1 MFRVAFPRMSIL
13 IGTQGWNYKAW
24 VGPFYPPGT
33 RASEFL
39 RTYARAFRAVEVDS
53 TFYAIPD
60 ARVVRAWSERTPP
73 EFTFALKMP
82 KEVTHERRLR
92 DADDVV
98 RGFLDRAR
106 QLGPKLGP
114 ILMQMGPDFGPDELP
129 AIEKFLPNLPDDL
142 RFAIELRQGRWM
154 RPDVLPHLLEV
165 LARHGIA
172 LALSD
177 GRWIPRETMLELVE
191 RATADFLYVRWMG
204 PDREITDYSRVQFD
218 RSEEMRAW
226 SVALKSAA
234 NARDVFGF
242 FNNHFAGHSPA
253 SARELQRL
261 LGQQP
266 VDPETLRGQ
275 RSLF

>member
-1 MFRVAFPRMSIL
+1 MSIL
-13 IGTQGWNYKAW
+13 IGTQGWNYAAW

-39 RTYARAFRAVEVDS
+39 PKYARAFRAVEVDS

-60 ARVVRAWSERTPP
+60 VRAVRAWDERTPA

-92 DADDVV
+92 DADGVV
-98 RGFLDRAR
+98 RDFLDRAR
-106 QLGPKLGP
+106 QLGSKLGP
-114 ILMQMGPDFGPDELP
+114 IVLQMGPDFGPDELP
-129 AIEKFLPNLPDDL
+129 AIEKFLPALPDDL
-142 RFAIELRQGRWM
+142 RFAIELRQSGWM
-154 RPDVLPHLLEV
+154 RSDVLPHLLDV

-177 GRWIPRETMLELVE
+177 GRWIPRATMLELVE

-226 SVALKSAA
+226 SEVLKRTAHTK
-234 NARDVFGF
+234 DIFGF

-266 VDPETLRGQ
+266 VDPETLRNQ

>member
-1 MFRVAFPRMSIL
+1 MSIL
-13 IGTQGWNYKAW
+13 IGTQGWNYTAW
-24 VGPFYPPGT
+24 VGPLYPRGT
-33 RASEFL
+33 RPSEFL
-39 RTYARAFRAVEVDS
+39 PAYARAFDAVEVDS

-60 ARVVRAWSERTPP
+60 ARAVRAWAERTPP

-82 KEVTHERRLR
+82 KEVTHERRLCN
-92 DADDVV
+92 ADDVV
-98 RGFLDRAR
+98 RDFLDRAR
-106 QLGPKLGP
+106 ELGPKLGP
-114 ILMQMGPDFGPDELP
+114 IVLQMSPDFAPDELP
-129 AIEKFLPNLPDDL
+129 ALAKFLPILPGNL
-142 RFAIELRQGRWM
+142 RFAVELRQSSWM
-154 RPDVLPHLLEV
+154 RPEVLPHLLEV

-177 GRWIPRETMLELVE
+177 GRWIARETMLELAE

-218 RSEEMRAW
+218 RAEEMRAW
-226 SVALKSAA
+226 SVALKCAA
-234 NARDVFGF
+234 NTKDIFGF

-253 SARELQRL
+253 SAREMQRL

-266 VDPETLRGQ
+266 VNPETLRRQ

>member
-1 MFRVAFPRMSIL
+1 L
-13 IGTQGWNYKAW
+13 
-24 VGPFYPPGT
+24 YPPGT

-39 RTYARAFRAVEVDS
+39 PAYARAFRGVEVDS
-53 TFYAIPD
+53 TFYAAPE
-60 ARVVRAWSERTPP
+60 ARVVRGWAARTPP

-98 RGFLDRAR
+98 SNFLDLAR
-106 QLGPKLGP
+106 QLGAKLGP
-114 ILMQMGPDFGPDELP
+114 ILLQMGPDFGPDELP
-129 AIEKFLPNLPDDL
+129 AIETFLPTLPGDL
-142 RFAIELRQGRWM
+142 RFAIELRQSGWM
-154 RPDVLPHLLEV
+154 GPKVLPHLLEL
-165 LARHGIA
+165 LARHGVA

-218 RSEEMRAW
+218 RSEEIRAW
-226 SVALKSAA
+226 SVALKCAA
-234 NARDVFGF
+234 NTKDIFGF

-266 VDPETLRGQ
+266 VDPETLRVQ